1 MKIKKKSWLYFRN
14 NWQLYAFLL
23 PSVVFIIVFAY
34 IPMAGVVLAFKEYD
48 FSLGIWGSPW
58 VGFENFER
66 FFTAYNFWQILWNT
80 ISLSFYSLIASFP
93 FPIMLAL
100 ILNAFPGTKF
110 KKVVQTVSYMPHF
123 ISTVIIVG
131 MLMQLFNPRTGAFG
145 VLYQMLTGGQM
156 MVDLFGEPGAFQHLY
171 VWSGIWQGVGWGSII
186 YIAALAGV
194 DESLHEAAIIDGAS
208 RLQRIRYIDIPTI
221 MPTMV
226 IMLILSAGGIMS
238 VGFEKVYL
246 MQNSLNISRSEVIS
260 TYVYKV
266 GMVIGTG
273 DYAYSTA
280 IGLFNSVINFLMLV
294 FVNAISRR
302 VSDSSLW

>member
-156 MVDLFGEPGAFQHLY
+156 MGGLYGEPGAFQHLY

-302 VSDSSLW
+302 VSVSSLW

>member
-280 IGLFNSVINFLMLV
+280 IGLFNSDINFLMLV